1 MPYARFLLLMIAAT
15 LLGLAS
21 WMYVILFVDPFT
33 SGWIGPVSFYLSF
46 SMVCVGGF
54 FLLGALFHRLTAKD
68 QPVLPRHVRG
78 WFRRALLVSIGA
90 IVSLILA
97 SIDRFSFPV
106 FLAFFA
112 VLLGLEAIFL
122 FIHQGRRV

>member
-1 MPYARFLLLMIAAT
+1 MPYARFLLLMIVAT
-15 LLGLAS
+15 LLGLGG
-21 WMYVILFVDPFT
+21 WIYVIFFVDPFT

-54 FLLGALFHRLTAKD
+54 FLLGALFHRLSSKN

-78 WFRRALLVSIGA
+78 WFRRAVLLSIGA
-90 IVSLILA
+90 IVSLLLA
-97 SIDRFSFPV
+97 SVDHFSVGV

-112 VLLGLEAIFL
+112 VLVGLEAIFL